1 MQMVQIRLKSKKR
14 KTQYHKKYLLLAKT
28 LLPIAAPAEEGIGRS
43 VGTIR
48 NDPKRA
54 GRKDE
59 ENDEEEEGRI
69 Q

>member
-1 MQMVQIRLKSKKR
+1 MPNAMQMVQIRMKSKKR

-28 LLPIAAPAEEGIGRS
+28 LLPITAPAGEGIGRS
-43 VGTIR
+43 VRTIR

-59 ENDEEEEGRI
+59 
-69 Q
+69 